1 MVSYT
6 AEELAEKARLEL
18 GADLS
23 PRTIYFYRQIGVLSP
38 LAAAGSQPRFSE
50 RHFLELAAALAL
62 QRAPDRPTLAE
73 IALMLGGLSEE
84 ELAGLARSVG
94 PTARELMSVRPVIRL
109 PSRGGHYYVAENMLY
124 DPPSPSRSPAPD
136 APASDTSPAGSLTA
150 QASRAVTINLAP
162 GVTLHLGPNAPK
174 ELVSKLLALALD
186 HAEGAKPSG
195 DTPPT
200 GAKPSGQTPPE
211 GKPGGTGA

>member
-1 MVSYT
+1 VVSYT

-50 RHFLELAAALAL
+50 RHFLELAAVLAL

-73 IALMLGGLSEE
+73 IALMLGGLSKE

-124 DPPSPSRSPAPD
+124 DPPAPSGSPAPG
-136 APASDTSPAGSLTA
+136 AAAGTSPAGSPTA

-162 GVTLHLGPNAPK
+162 GVTLHLGPNAPR
-174 ELVSKLLALALD
+174 ELVSKLLALALE
-186 HAEGAKPSG
+186 HAEGAKPSD

-200 GAKPSGQTPPE
+200 GARPSDQAPPE
-211 GKPGGTGA
+211 GTPGGTGA